1 MRALSTLGMRARM
14 GYMGVIGGNPTSA
27 DDLRRA
33 LAWIAANG
41 QGRLSLSMLLDGA
54 GRHFADQVRLARE
67 LGLRTI
73 TDHGG
78 FLAFPDLIGPDFL
91 YTHGTALTSEQIA
104 LIADR
109 GIKVGL
115 CPGTDPMIGA
125 GLPPID
131 ALRAAGVP
139 LANISMTVD
148 VNAQTPVDPFAMLR
162 TLVNAGRIQQ
172 ARMTNLQAIAQ
183 ANLPWRLSYADALR
197 IGTVSGANC
206 LGLSDQTGSL
216 TPGKRADV
224 IMIRTTDPNMLP
236 APGAN
241 ANFQLIQHGL
251 PSNVDTVFIDG
262 IVRKRGGTMVGLD
275 LAKVGADAAS
285 VQAALR
291 QRAGLN

>member
-1 MRALSTLGMRARM
+1 
-14 GYMGVIGGNPTSA
+14 
-27 DDLRRA
+27 
-33 LAWIAANG
+33 
-41 QGRLSLSMLLDGA
+41 MLLDGA
-54 GRHFADQVRLARE
+54 GQHFAAQVRLARE
-67 LGLRTI
+67 LGLKTI

-78 FLAFPDLIGPDFL
+78 FLAYPDLIGPDFL
-91 YTHGTALTSEQIA
+91 YTHGTALTPAQIA

-131 ALRAAGVP
+131 ALRVAGVP
-139 LANISMTVD
+139 LANISMTID

-172 ARMTNLQAIAQ
+172 AQSTNLQAIAQ
-183 ANLPWRLSYADALR
+183 ANTTWRLSYSDALQ
-197 IGTVSGANC
+197 IGTLSGASV
-206 LGLSDQTGSL
+206 LGLSNETGSL

-224 IMIRTTDPNMLP
+224 IMIRTTDSNMLP
-236 APGAN
+236 APAAN
-241 ANFQLIQHGL
+241 ATWQLIQHGL

-262 IVRKRGGTMVGLD
+262 VIRKRGGRMVGVD
-275 LAKVGADAAS
+275 VARVSADAAALQS
-285 VQAALR
+285 ALR